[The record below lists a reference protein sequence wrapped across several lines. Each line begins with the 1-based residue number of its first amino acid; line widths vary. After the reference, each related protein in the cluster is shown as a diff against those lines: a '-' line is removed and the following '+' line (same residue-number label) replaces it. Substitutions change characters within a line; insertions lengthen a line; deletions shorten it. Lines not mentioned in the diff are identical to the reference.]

1 METKHKI
8 GDTVYVFTDDR
19 TLLITLITAV
29 VFVPNTE
36 NNSLH
41 IVYNVLN
48 ENGDN
53 NISFYE
59 DDIYN
64 SEEEA
69 KERIILVETKDYEKR
84 KAELNGE
91 KFVEKE
97 IDKKHIAVW
106 QTAIHTRHVI
116 TLIGIAKI
124 AKKIR
129 NTLKQKE
136 HENNKHTNTPRK
148 KNYSRYGRK
157 KGTKRGI

>member
-1 METKHKI
+1 MKTLHKI

-29 VFVPNTE
+29 GFVPNTG
-36 NNSLH
+36 NNGLH

-53 NISFYE
+53 NISFHE

-97 IDKKHIAVW
+97 IDKKAYCSRANGDPYPPCYNSKW
-106 QTAIHTRHVI
+106 ECKDCLEDYKKRHK
-116 TLIGIAKI
+116 TF
-124 AKKIR
+124 
-129 NTLKQKE
+129 
-136 HENNKHTNTPRK
+136 
-148 KNYSRYGRK
+148 
-157 KGTKRGI
+157 

>member
-29 VFVPNTE
+29 GFVPNT
-36 NNSLH
+36 NGLH

-53 NISFYE
+53 NISFHE
-59 DDIYN
+59 DEIYN

-97 IDKKHIAVW
+97 IDKKAYCSRENGDPYPPCWNPNWNCEDCKIKYG
-106 QTAIHTRHVI
+106 IH
-116 TLIGIAKI
+116 
-124 AKKIR
+124 
-129 NTLKQKE
+129 
-136 HENNKHTNTPRK
+136 
-148 KNYSRYGRK
+148 
-157 KGTKRGI
+157 